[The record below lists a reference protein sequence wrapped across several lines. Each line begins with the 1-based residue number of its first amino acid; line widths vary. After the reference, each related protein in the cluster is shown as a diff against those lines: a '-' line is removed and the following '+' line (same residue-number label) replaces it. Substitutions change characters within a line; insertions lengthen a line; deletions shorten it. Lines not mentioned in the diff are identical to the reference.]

1 MTDNGL
7 TKKDEKNFEQ
17 SLVNIVSSAKQAAGR
32 SVNLMQVASCW
43 LIGRQVVE
51 QEQKGRNRAEYGKR
65 VVEIASQT
73 LTKNFGAGYSVTNI
87 KNFRSFFLMFKDMAI
102 SQALPDQFRN
112 QIGQTMSDQSSYTI
126 PSNLSWSH
134 YERGPKG
141 YFRTKK
147 QIK

>member
-102 SQALPDQFRN
+102 SQALPDQ
-112 QIGQTMSDQSSYTI
+112 SSYTI